1 CPLTDCAAVGA
12 GWSRHCGVRLNRTP
26 AIGVRLL
33 DIYRSADGES
43 ADPDSERGGSMKRL
57 LVLLIGVIV
66 GLGLTVSPAT
76 ASNGQKILTFHTM
89 VAVSGPFV
97 GSTNPIRGINGGGLP
112 WQIDAGKGQL
122 STSGKLEVKVRGLV
136 LLEAAPVPEA
146 LQGTNPVAN
155 FQAVVSCL
163 TPTDGGVTTVNV
175 ATALSP
181 ASPSGDAKITAHL
194 DLPSPCFA
202 PIVFV
207 GPSGTP

>member
-1 CPLTDCAAVGA
+1 
-12 GWSRHCGVRLNRTP
+12 
-26 AIGVRLL
+26 
-33 DIYRSADGES
+33 
-43 ADPDSERGGSMKRL
+43 MKRL
-57 LVLLIGVIV
+57 FVLLVGMIV
-66 GLGLTVSPAT
+66 GIGLTASPAMA
-76 ASNGQKILTFHTM
+76 ASNGQKVLTFHTM

-112 WQIDAGKGQL
+112 WQIDAGKGHL

-146 LQGTNPVAN
+146 LQGTNPIAN

-163 TPTDGGVTTVNV
+163 TDGSVTTVNV
-175 ATALSP
+175 ATAPFP
-181 ASPSGDAKITAHL
+181 ASTSGDAKITASL

-207 GPSGTP
+207 GPSATAWFATTGL